1 MGMKKKKKKK
11 RKKKVK
17 RRWSFR
23 FFYWMERQ
31 REASRLLSMLETSR
45 DRRLALD
52 DGERECRARATSLF
66 FSLLALFFQGRP
78 IERRPDKATENERC
92 ETHFFPRIFHQSR
105 PPPRMRSLPRCRL
118 RASPSSSPS
127 THSNPRALEQS
138 VQSSSRPR
146 KGRTT
151 SNRFLSSQPS
161 YRSAIVDN
169 PDNLDLLSYSSSS
182 PPPLAMPVK
191 REPSP
196 VVLDTWRSAKAVC
209 FDVDSTLCTDESIDE
224 IAAFLG
230 VGEEVAALTSQ
241 LSLFLCFCVFI
252 FPPFLFSPSR
262 ALALRSIVPFFSDE
276 EEEHRK
282 KT

>member
-1 MGMKKKKKKK
+1 MTVRESAG
-11 RKKKVK
+11 RGQHLC
-17 RRWSFR
+17 
-23 FFYWMERQ
+23 FFP
-31 REASRLLSMLETSR
+31 
-45 DRRLALD
+45 
-52 DGERECRARATSLF
+52 
-66 FSLLALFFQGRP
+66 LLALFFQGRP
-78 IERRPDKATENERC
+78 IERRPDKATKNERC

-118 RASPSSSPS
+118 SPSPSSSPS
-127 THSNPRALEQS
+127 TRSNPRALEQS
-138 VQSSSRPR
+138 VRSSSRPR

-169 PDNLDLLSYSSSS
+169 PDNLDLNLSSYSSSS

-224 IAAFLG
+224 NAAFLG

-262 ALALRSIVPFFSDE
+262 ALALRAIVPFFSDE

-282 KT
+282 KNGKKKQGDGRLDKV